1 MARCILF
8 CDAMK
13 PLVNSHL
20 ILWSATTNTLQSAIC
35 LLTILSQFQICSRM
49 QSASFSS
56 GVSSGS
62 CGDMSTTESPR
73 WLRSTTNQ
81 LGSSPDN
88 WGSPHWINSPVES
101 SNWPKS
107 GNMMQRPQSTPT
119 DLSRRSWDGEEYV
132 LPPIDLLRLD

>member
-1 MARCILF
+1 MLF

-35 LLTILSQFQICSRM
+35 MLTILSQFQICSRM
-49 QSASFSS
+49 QSAS
-56 GVSSGS
+56 
-62 CGDMSTTESPR
+62 
-73 WLRSTTNQ
+73 
-81 LGSSPDN
+81 
-88 WGSPHWINSPVES
+88 INSPVES

-132 LPPIDLLRLD
+132 LPPIDLLRLDRSPLEILMEKAYSGNRQGSAQQEPGGSPRLKSVRLKGDF